1 MSNIK
6 GFLLKVTSESPDTS
20 GRDPLDLL
28 YTPQLPLSTAFIN
41 LDLPAQNTAVTLN
54 LPLFDVSSSSSENNT
69 SGSIL
74 PFPNAWSPNLMS
86 NPNFYILP
94 KNPGASFLLQSNEET
109 HFNFPMDITSFD
121 PGNNENGNNSKINL
135 PLFLIVFFLN
145 LQVTLLK
152 WQ

>member
-28 YTPQLPLSTAFIN
+28 YTPQLP
-41 LDLPAQNTAVTLN
+41 V
-54 LPLFDVSSSSSENNT
+54 FDVSSSSSENNT
-69 SGSIL
+69 SGPIL